1 MVGPASENMRGTRP
15 EQNISQSADQLSKL
29 ELQTA
34 RESFPET
41 QSVQPIQQTQKVT
54 NKPEVALRF
63 EQIMRQELERS
74 ASIESLNTPAL
85 GANIHRQVA
94 ANRPLNAAR
103 SLGQATTSKSAPL
116 QGLTILDK
124 LVSFVA
130 YLLKLLEKRLFSA
143 VKKLFPGQRALKRE
157 KLLKPLSP
165 EREEKQ
171 TQKKS
176 KSKDSRRGPAFQ

>member
-1 MVGPASENMRGTRP
+1 MRGTRP
-15 EQNISQSADQLSKL
+15 EQNISHSADQLSKL
-29 ELQTA
+29 EMQTG
-34 RESFPET
+34 REAFPET
-41 QSVQPIQQTQKVT
+41 QSAQPNPQTQSVIS
-54 NKPEVALRF
+54 KPEVALRF

-74 ASIESLNTPAL
+74 ARVETLNTPAL
-85 GANIHRQVA
+85 GANIHRQVTA
-94 ANRPLNAAR
+94 TRPLNAPR
-103 SLGQATTSKSAPL
+103 SLGQATPKSAPL

-157 KLLKPLSP
+157 KVLKPLSP

-176 KSKDSRRGPAFQ
+176 KSKDTKRGPAFQ